1 MTLDSIRN
9 SCDVFQNLIEK
20 LGQLASITCVSL
32 HTQTVQAETTFT
44 FVMFYIAPM
53 MTQKNSGLTH
63 LKAVSQPGCRLLRD
77 YSRQQRKVL
86 LAMLWGLRPEKPG
99 NSLCKSPHHLQ
110 YIPLD
115 RLL

>member
-1 MTLDSIRN
+1 
-9 SCDVFQNLIEK
+9 
-20 LGQLASITCVSL
+20 
-32 HTQTVQAETTFT
+32 
-44 FVMFYIAPM
+44 MFYIAPM

-110 YIPLD
+110 YVYSLGQTALNFICKSSWQHQDLNNYQLEKIIYGQT
-115 RLL
+115 RSCN